1 MSFKVSPVIQGK
13 QFVLFRGLFIS
24 AISIFLLGL
33 PSVAH
38 SHTSLL
44 SSEPKVD
51 SVVQIF
57 PSLIRLEFGESLLV
71 FENYQSNYFEVI
83 SPSGKSVKM
92 GDITVDGP
100 IIEASVEERVSEQGI
115 YKILY
120 RVVAGDG
127 HVLNREFS
135 FTYMNTN
142 STQRGDLSS
151 PQMNDSAQEE
161 SLHQHSSKSPESS
174 AKHQHQS
181 FFSHHLEHLL
191 MFLILGV
198 GILIWFLY
206 QRAGKL

>member
-51 SVVQIF
+51 SVVQVF
-57 PSLIRLEFGESLLV
+57 PSMIRLEFGESLLV
-71 FENYQSNYFEVI
+71 FENHESNYFNVI
-83 SPSGKSVKM
+83 SPSGKGVKI

-100 IIEASVEERVSEQGI
+100 IIEAPVEEHVPEQGI
-115 YKILY
+115 YKVLY

-135 FTYMNTN
+135 FTYKSVN
-142 STQRGDLSS
+142 STQEGDSS
-151 PQMNDSAQEE
+151 NPQMNDSEQEE
-161 SLHQHSSKSPESS
+161 SLHQHSSKIPDSS
-174 AKHQHQS
+174 AKHQHDS
-181 FFSHHLEHLL
+181 FFAQHLEHLL
-191 MFLILGV
+191 ILLILGV
-198 GILIWFLY
+198 GILMWCLY